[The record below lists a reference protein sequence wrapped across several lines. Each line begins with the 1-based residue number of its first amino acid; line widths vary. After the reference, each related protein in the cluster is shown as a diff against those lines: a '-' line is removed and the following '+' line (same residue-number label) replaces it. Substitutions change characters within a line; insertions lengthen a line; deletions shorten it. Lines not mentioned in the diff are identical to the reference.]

1 MQKLVGIPPG
11 RGVLGQ
17 GRPVGSSTLD
27 IQPEARLLAL
37 PASWGLS
44 SCSDGKVFLLGANS
58 ESALSPG
65 SGLPLAQVEHR
76 FHTDV
81 QGLEGRPL
89 AQNQG

>member
-1 MQKLVGIPPG
+1 MQKLAGTPPG
-11 RGVLGQ
+11 RGVLGR
-17 GRPVGSSTLD
+17 GRPAGSSTLD
-27 IQPEARLLAL
+27 VRPEARALTL

-44 SCSDGKVFLLGANS
+44 SRSHGKVFLLGANS

-65 SGLPLAQVEHR
+65 SGLPLTQAEHR
-76 FHTDV
+76 FCTDV